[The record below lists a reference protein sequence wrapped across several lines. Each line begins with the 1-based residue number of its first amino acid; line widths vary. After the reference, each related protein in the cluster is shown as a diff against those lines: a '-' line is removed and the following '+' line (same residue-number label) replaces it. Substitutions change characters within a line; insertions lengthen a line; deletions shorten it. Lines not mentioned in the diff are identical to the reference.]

1 MVRTDAAAEESLAD
15 MRARMRFGIAM
26 AAMIRMMATTINN
39 SMSEKPFCFR
49 IESSFFSPAF
59 ARAGSGV

>member
-1 MVRTDAAAEESLAD
+1 
-15 MRARMRFGIAM
+15 M